1 MVGRLSPLGTATPA
15 APAKARRRAW
25 LLLVLAL
32 PVLALH
38 ACIGDAVSELSQGWS
53 ELAEMPP
60 RLSVSYVRELQQSR
74 PAPASSTAPLRQ
86 RRSEPA
92 APPLSPPGPARPAL
106 AVESPQAPEPAEPAA
121 SAPEPAPP
129 VQERMPEPTV
139 PEAVVPSRPAGSSTA
154 DPVPDAATA
163 PGPEWPP
170 STRLRYELT
179 GNYRGAVT
187 GEAQVEWIREG
198 SRYQVHLDVSVGP
211 SFAPLI
217 SRRMSS
223 DGRLTTQGIEPQRY
237 DEDTRVLFSSRRRV
251 SVLFQGEQLTLAN
264 GRVEASEPGMQ
275 DAASQFVQLTW
286 LFLTGRQTLREGLI
300 LELPLALPRRQYRW
314 RYEVLG
320 RETLA
325 TPMGELDT
333 WHLKP
338 TVTAGG
344 GDLTAEVWLAP
355 TLQYL
360 PLRLRIRQDEQTFI
374 DLMLKAPP
382 AQAAPPASVPPI
394 VKPRIEAPNPQNSLK
409 E

>member
-25 LLLVLAL
+25 LLLALTL

-38 ACIGDAVSELSQGWS
+38 ACVGDAVSELRLGWS

-74 PAPASSTAPLRQ
+74 PTPASPTAPTRQ
-86 RRSEPA
+86 HRSEPA
-92 APPLSPPGPARPAL
+92 APPLSPPGPARSAS
-106 AVESPQAPEPAEPAA
+106 AVESPQVPEAAEAVEHAA
-121 SAPEPAPP
+121 SAPERAQPSLEP
-129 VQERMPEPTV
+129 VMPEVALPV
-139 PEAVVPSRPAGSSTA
+139 RPAASSPVE
-154 DPVPDAATA
+154 PVPDAAAA

-264 GRVEASEPGMQ
+264 GRVEASAPGMQ

-286 LFLTGRQTLREGLI
+286 LFLTGRETLREGLI

-320 RETLA
+320 REALA
-325 TPMGELDT
+325 TPMGELET

-360 PLRLRIRQDEQTFI
+360 PVRLRIRQDEQTFI

-382 AQAAPPASVPPI
+382 AQAAPPTGVPPI
-394 VKPRIEAPNPQNSLK
+394 VKPRIEAPNPQTSLK